1 MRQQFNIGTS
11 FPAVMDF
18 GDRLVIGQDVFD
30 RNLNWLGDLNITDLL
45 QRNGWGVVGNW
56 GVRAISNP
64 TVLTKWMFM
73 GNKTQYDHMAVAQA
87 VSHTYNTFHSTYRLF
102 IDKRQIVVAGGRY
115 TLTDDNR
122 LLYED
127 LPVTQ
132 EPIFVG
138 YDSDVAYGYTTNQGR
153 VENRP
158 SAVTATSAVGE
169 GGGLVENLRTQW
181 DSAARTLTITN
192 LSTAQK
198 EVLTFAAG
206 EQMYSDHVAFVRK
219 LSDRY
224 WALRRPYPD
233 TTSTVNGVFDKTTG
247 KVAWTTLGV
256 EYFIDANNEICA
268 LLTAMSG
275 VAATTGTLTLYKVD
289 WTEEALTEEASIN
302 LRYVS
307 EASLNGAPGSGH
319 HGTLFDFSTNTLY
332 WKRYDDIYKMTWLP
346 ATRTFAY
353 EAMNIKNPRC
363 MGMTDE
369 YFIALD
375 DQRQATFIPRVS
387 SVDVSLRW
395 SSSTL
400 ELVNGQADITL
411 NVSATKD
418 GAQVV
423 TDVKVQL
430 DNAVFADGSAVKVV
444 STKSSGE
451 TPVQVHVTNP
461 GQLNARVVK

>member
-1 MRQQFNIGTS
+1 
-11 FPAVMDF
+11 
-18 GDRLVIGQDVFD
+18 
-30 RNLNWLGDLNITDLL
+30 
-45 QRNGWGVVGNW
+45 
-56 GVRAISNP
+56 
-64 TVLTKWMFM
+64 MFM
-73 GNKTQYDHMAVAQA
+73 GNKTQYANMAVAQA
-87 VSHTYNTFHSTYRLF
+87 TAYPYDTFHSTYRLF

-138 YDSDVAYGYTTNQGR
+138 YDSDVAYGYTVNMGR

-158 SAVTATSAVGE
+158 SAVTATWATGE

-206 EQMYSDHVAFVRK
+206 EQMYPSDVAFVRK

-233 TTSTVNGVFDKTTG
+233 SYWFSTVNGVFDKTTG
-247 KVAWTTLGV
+247 KVAWTTMGV

-268 LLTAMSG
+268 LLTAMNANALS
-275 VAATTGTLTLYKVD
+275 TGTLTLYKVD
-289 WTEEALTEEASIN
+289 WTKATDTN
-302 LRYVS
+302 VRYVS

-346 ATRTFAY
+346 ATRTFSY